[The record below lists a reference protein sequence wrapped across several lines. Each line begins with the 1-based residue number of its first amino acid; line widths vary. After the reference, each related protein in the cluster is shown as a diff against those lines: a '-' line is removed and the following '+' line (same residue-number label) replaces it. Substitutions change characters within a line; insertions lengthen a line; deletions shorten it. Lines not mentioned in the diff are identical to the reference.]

1 LSQIGDFYITLV
13 FRCLNFVVFLYY
25 FIYSFKNYAHLRG
38 VESQISFSL
47 YYVPT
52 TKTRHVP
59 LTSFPTGRTAVKSRW
74 ILKLKHKVEGLI
86 ERYKTRLV
94 AEGFSRHGGADY
106 DQTYPPVV
114 TYDSLWVTLAM
125 AAAEDL
131 QLF

>member
-1 LSQIGDFYITLV
+1 MDGLITPTSLSQIDDFDITLV
-13 FRCLNFVVFLYY
+13 FRFLNFVVFLYY
-25 FIYSFKNYAHLRG
+25 FIYFQATKNR
-38 VESQISFSL
+38 QIS
-47 YYVPT
+47 
-52 TKTRHVP
+52 
-59 LTSFPTGRTAVKSRW
+59 LTSLPKGRTAVKSRW

-114 TYDSLWVTLAM
+114 KYDSLWVTLAM

-131 QLF
+131 